1 VGFRIQNNMAAL
13 NAHRNLGLADSVTAR
28 SLERL
33 SSGFRINRAADD
45 AAGLSVSQSFRAD
58 IASCKV
64 AQRNVAEANAMLQV
78 GEGAL
83 DQVGN
88 MLTRM
93 KELATQAA
101 SANSSSNLAKIN
113 AEYGKLMTEVDRVV
127 NSTEYAGTKLLDGTL
142 AARAAVAPTLP
153 VPPTPGGPST
163 LGGITSTDPSV
174 SYFNNYTQNAWM
186 SAGVL
191 QGSGEQVKAA
201 PWATNADVYTI
212 AKVDATHI
220 KVTHWNGPDSDT
232 IVVGGAGVDLV
243 CPTLGLTFTNNHGY
257 TATDLDGSDITVD
270 PSSFVSMDVSG
281 ADGGTWTMTDDG
293 AGNITIG
300 NGVKSE
306 MQAITYWD
314 SSDRTVNFTILGISL
329 TYNDAGTN
337 SWGQLRAMQFTVN
350 ANPGDP
356 GSPGDP
362 GDPGSPGVA
371 FQVGSEN
378 SADNRISISLVSA
391 KTTDI
396 GSGSGSG
403 AASLNATDL
412 STASHAQAAM
422 QVIDKA
428 IGDVSTLRGNIGA
441 DQNCLSYEAA
451 NLSTTV
457 ENIAA
462 ADSVIR
468 DTDMAGEMT
477 SLTKNQILMQ
487 AGTAMLAQANTAPQ
501 QLLSLFRA

>member
-1 VGFRIQNNMAAL
+1 MGFRIQNNIAAL
-13 NAHRNLGLADSVTAR
+13 NAHRNLGLADSATAK

-58 IASCKV
+58 IASYKV
-64 AQRNVAEANAMLQV
+64 AQRNVSEANAMLQV

-93 KELATQAA
+93 KELATQSA

-113 AEYGKLMTEVDRVV
+113 AEYGKLMQEVDRIV
-127 NSTEYAGTKLLDGTL
+127 NSTQYAGTKLLDGSL
-142 AARAAVAPTLP
+142 GAASPATQVGSLQY
-153 VPPTPGGPST
+153 V
-163 LGGITSTDPSV
+163 GGI
-174 SYFNNYTQNAWM
+174 
-186 SAGVL
+186 
-191 QGSGEQVKAA
+191 
-201 PWATNADVYTI
+201 DVYGLINQSGMGDALSRYSFSGHFSGNNSAVT
-212 AKVDATHI
+212 AYGNSNPTWENWVFDKVDASTVRI
-220 KVTHWNGPDSDT
+220 TDISTG
-232 IVVGGAGVDLV
+232 
-243 CPTLGLTFTNNHGY
+243 TLTE
-257 TATDLDGSDITVD
+257 TATVNGTDPLVFNALGITITNPGGMTSDDLDVASVSICQTGV
-270 PSSFVSMDVSG
+270 SSLDVSG
-281 ADGGTWTMTDDG
+281 ADGGTYTITDPNDDS
-293 AGNITIG
+293 ITISNGTETQTVTGVNTGAHVLNFG
-300 NGVKSE
+300 N
-306 MQAITYWD
+306 
-314 SSDRTVNFTILGISL
+314 LGITLALGADFLAFGLLDQLSF
-329 TYNDAGTN
+329 TVAPGTSGTN
-337 SWGQLRAMQFTVN
+337 
-350 ANPGDP
+350 
-356 GSPGDP
+356 
-362 GDPGSPGVA
+362 

-378 SADNRISISLVSA
+378 SADNRISISLSSA

-396 GSGSGSG
+396 GAGSGSG

-412 STASHAQAAM
+412 STASCAQEAM
-422 QVIDKA
+422 QVLDKA

-457 ENIAA
+457 ENITA

-487 AGTAMLAQANTAPQ
+487 AGTAMLAQANTTPQ